1 MNFETVKNYNNE
13 KLETKRYEKL
23 LNKIKDSGYFIQ

>member
-13 KLETKRYEKL
+13 KLEKSRYEKL
-23 LNKIKDSGYFIQ
+23 LNKIKDSAYFI